1 MTALVENLPLLP
13 YLGLLITTVTAL
25 RFVLVLSDSV
35 DAEGGAMIGAR
46 AYVSGGV
53 FLVSMMGTIIGSS
66 FIS

>member
-1 MTALVENLPLLP
+1 MIHLLS
-13 YLGLLITTVTAL
+13 YLGLLLSVAAAF